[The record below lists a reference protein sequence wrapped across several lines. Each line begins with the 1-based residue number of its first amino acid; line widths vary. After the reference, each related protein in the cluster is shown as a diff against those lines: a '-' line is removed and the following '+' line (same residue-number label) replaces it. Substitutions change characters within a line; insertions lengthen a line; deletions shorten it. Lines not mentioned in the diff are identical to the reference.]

1 MITYFILVNGEFMNL
16 PKIRNGSYIINLD
29 KYQSIGTHRV
39 ALYVNENNVNY
50 FHSFGVGHIPKEI

>member
-1 MITYFILVNGEFMNL
+1 MNL

-39 ALYVNENNVNY
+39 ALYVNENNVTY

>member
-29 KYQSIGTHRV
+29 EHQSIETHRV
-39 ALYVNENNVNY
+39 ALYVNENNVTC
-50 FHSFGVGHIPKEI
+50 FHSFGVGNIPKEI